1 MENGIKPGTIML
13 IAGGAVVF
21 LASLLDWTEFNS
33 KTEVFGI
40 QWLFTLIIGGGI
52 AVLVALASFTNV
64 TIPEKVFGFD
74 LNQLFLTM
82 SFAAFL
88 IFFGAQFGE
97 FREVGVL
104 LGWIGAAVM
113 CAGAFMEMQSET
125 TGGPAPP
132 TQF

>member
-1 MENGIKPGTIML
+1 MPDGIKPSTIML

-21 LASLLDWTEFNS
+21 LASILDWTEFGS
-33 KTEVFGI
+33 KTDVFGI

-52 AVLVALASFTNV
+52 AVLVALAAFGNVSLPDKILGFT
-64 TIPEKVFGFD
+64 T
-74 LNQLFLTM
+74 NQLYLAL

-88 IFFGAQFGE
+88 ILFGAQFGE

-113 CAGAFMEMQSET
+113 CAGAFMEMQGES
-125 TGGPAPP
+125 GGSAPP